1 VEFESGPNPQGSRVG
16 LGAID
21 SSTSVRGGGE
31 RMRRQTALGRYGEEV
46 AAGYLQAIGM
56 AVVDRNWRCDVGEI
70 DIVAREGAVLVLCE
84 VKTRSTEAFG
94 TPMEAITARKVRRLR
109 QLAYRWLCDHDIHA
123 PSIRIDA
130 IGVTQGRMGAPVIEH
145 VRGVD

>member
-1 VEFESGPNPQGSRVG
+1 
-16 LGAID
+16 
-21 SSTSVRGGGE
+21 
-31 RMRRQTALGRYGEEV
+31 MRRQTALGRYGEEV

>member
-1 VEFESGPNPQGSRVG
+1 MEFESGPNPQGSRVG